1 MGYYV
6 KVIRDQGTVTWLRRG
21 REVLAPG
28 AATYYHHPSAAQIA
42 AKSHEKKLNSP
53 SVQCV
58 IVNVKDLE
66 R

>member
-42 AKSHEKKLNSP
+42 AKSHEEKLNSP

>member
-6 KVIRDQGTVTWLRRG
+6 KVVRDRGTVTWLMRG

-28 AATYYHHPSAAQIA
+28 AATWYPHPSAAHIA
-42 AKSHEKKLNSP
+42 AARYEKKLNSP

-58 IVNVKDLE
+58 IVNTKDLE
-66 R
+66 

>member
-6 KVIRDQGTVTWLRRG
+6 KVIRDQGTVTWLRIG

-28 AATYYHHPSAAQIA
+28 AATYYPHSSAAHIA
-42 AKSHEKKLNSP
+42 AARYEKKLNSP